1 MKKSAIGMKKAN
13 PSVRIKLAYT
23 DEEIRDRLIEKF
35 GGNFLCEKGL
45 LGHDHE
51 INIHV
56 EGGKCAIRMPGL
68 TEPQAKRVLHI
79 LEQQL
84 HELIAAGAANYDPGI
99 VEY

>member
-1 MKKSAIGMKKAN
+1 MKKSAIGKKKAN
-13 PSVRIKLAYT
+13 PSLAEKCSAE
-23 DEEIRDRLIEKF
+23 DAAIQDRLIEKF